1 MGVRR
6 CAAHPSFDTMEKF
19 KLIQSDTV
27 YQGRAFKVR
36 KDVVEMPDGKSGTLD
51 IVHHSNAITIIPI
64 DEEGRIWLVRQ
75 YRHASGEVLL
85 ELPAGTLD
93 KSELPEVCAH
103 REVREEIGMSASH
116 MVNIGEF
123 YLAPGYSTE
132 YMYVYL
138 ATGLKPDPLEMDDDE
153 FLEVEQIPVKEF
165 YHLAESGQIQD
176 AKTLAALFLARSH
189 LLSFVDP
196 E

>member
-6 CAAHPSFDTMEKF
+6 SVAHPSFDTMEKF

-36 KDVVEMPDGKSGTLD
+36 KDEVEMPDGKSGTLD
-51 IVHHSNAITIIPI
+51 IVHHNNAITIIPV

-93 KSELPEVCAH
+93 ESELPEVCAH
-103 REVREEIGMSASH
+103 REVREEIGMSASQ

-123 YLAPGYSTE
+123 YLAPVTQPNIC
-132 YMYVYL
+132 MFTWRP
-138 ATGLKPDPLEMDDDE
+138 A
-153 FLEVEQIPVKEF
+153 
-165 YHLAESGQIQD
+165 
-176 AKTLAALFLARSH
+176 
-189 LLSFVDP
+189 
-196 E
+196 